1 MILPADFDAWI
12 TTPPDD
18 DDDETPPRCTPGD
31 HQGACASCTH
41 PDL

>member
-1 MILPADFDAWI
+1 MTMPADFDAWL

-18 DDDETPPRCTPGD
+18 GDETPPRCTPGD
-31 HQGACASCTH
+31 HRGACASCTH

>member
-1 MILPADFDAWI
+1 MTMPADFDAWL

-18 DDDETPPRCTPGD
+18 DDETPPLCTPGD